1 VFSGMTLIEQLKS
14 CALTSST
21 LSCWHIGGVHASKSF
36 LLEPMHP
43 TLLNITDKRMNALV
57 FNSSSFQ

>member
-1 VFSGMTLIEQLKS
+1 MFSGMTLIEQLKS

-21 LSCWHIGGVHASKSF
+21 LSCLHTGGVHASKSF

-43 TLLNITDKRMNALV
+43 TLLNIIDKRMIA
-57 FNSSSFQ
+57 

>member
-21 LSCWHIGGVHASKSF
+21 LSCLHKGGVHASRSF

-43 TLLNITDKRMNALV
+43 ILLNIIDKRV
-57 FNSSSFQ
+57 IV